1 MVSVT
6 PIVKIVLRTMAMAR
20 NEKIVKHRWRL
31 SSTKLGPSMNSNN
44 ITVLCMLAF
53 SDVITAKI
61 YHRVPEK
68 KGEKS
73 FLLVEPY
80 SN

>member
-6 PIVKIVLRTMAMAR
+6 PIVKIVLRIMAMAR

-44 ITVLCMLAF
+44 ITVLCMLAS

-68 KGEKS
+68 NEKKV
-73 FLLVEPY
+73 FQTFPACF
-80 SN
+80 